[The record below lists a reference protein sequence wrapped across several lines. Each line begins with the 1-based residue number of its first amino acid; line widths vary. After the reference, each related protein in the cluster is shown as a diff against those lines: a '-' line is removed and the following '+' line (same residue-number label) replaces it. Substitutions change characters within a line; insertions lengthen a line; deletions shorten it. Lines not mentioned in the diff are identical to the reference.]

1 MENSKFVS
9 TPLVDYLKLG
19 LEQCPTS
26 QKEKEEMQKTS
37 YSYVVGSLVYAL
49 VCVKHIFCPILGS

>member
-1 MENSKFVS
+1 
-9 TPLVDYLKLG
+9 
-19 LEQCPTS
+19 
-26 QKEKEEMQKTS
+26 MQKTS